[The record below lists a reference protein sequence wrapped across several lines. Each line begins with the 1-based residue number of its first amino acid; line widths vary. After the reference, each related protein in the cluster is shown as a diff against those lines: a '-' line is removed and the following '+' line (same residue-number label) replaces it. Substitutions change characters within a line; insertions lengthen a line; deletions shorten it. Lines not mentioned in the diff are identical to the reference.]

1 MNPYK
6 KEYVIISDKGGQLSK
21 KEWDDLLLILNCEW
35 GFDKKFPAKTMH
47 RFIHIYPTKATWGE
61 TTYNEVK
68 EMGISYSNYMK
79 MENRQTKLEKLGI

>member
-6 KEYVIISDKGGQLSK
+6 QIYVIISDKGGQLSK
-21 KEWDDLLLILNCEW
+21 KEWDDLLLILNCKW